1 MTTTTT
7 FADLGLPDQILS
19 NLIKIG
25 YEQPS
30 AIQAAS
36 IPLLLEGHDI
46 LGTAQT
52 GTGKTAAFALPAL
65 AQVDPTSSET
75 QVLVLA
81 PTRELAIQVAEA
93 FQTYSAGMKGFHVL
107 PVYGGQPMGGQL
119 RGLRRG
125 CQVVV
130 GTPGR
135 VMDHLRR
142 GTLKLDGLKNVILD
156 EADEMLRMGFIDDV
170 TWILEHAPE
179 QRQVA
184 LFSAT
189 MPKPI
194 RRLADQYLTN
204 PKEVAIEA
212 QSSVVE
218 KIEQAFWMV
227 QGTNKLD
234 ALTRILEVE
243 DFDGL
248 VMFVRTKNSTI
259 EMAQKLEARGY
270 RARAING
277 DMTQKLR
284 EQTIGELKEG
294 VLDIL
299 VATDVAARGIDVPR
313 ITHVINYDIPIDPE
327 AYVHRIGRTGRAGR
341 SGKAILFVAPRE
353 RRLLRS
359 IENLTKTRI
368 PQMDI
373 PTRDEVSAKRVGDFK
388 AEIGEA
394 LQHPKLEFFQKM
406 VAEYVAETETDMA
419 DLAAALACM
428 GQKDKLLLTDERP
441 DRAQRSFTGETDW
454 HKEQRQQSREPRE
467 RRVHDDSGM
476 GYYKISLGYQHEVRP
491 GDIVGALVNEAD
503 IEKSSIGRIQLFD
516 DFSVVQMPVGMPDN
530 LLSHLKQIKIRGQA
544 ITIAP
549 IDERDVPEQPK
560 RKPRGDFKPRD
571 DRGGRDKGDFKP
583 RGDSKP
589 RGEYKPRGERS
600 DSGFKKDG
608 GSGFKKGSKRRSNA
622 DAPTG
627 DRTPRKRPYNK
638 D

>member
-1 MTTTTT
+1 MTTTVT
-7 FADLGLPDQILS
+7 FADLGLPEQLLA
-19 NLIKIG
+19 NLTKIG

-36 IPLLLEGHDI
+36 IPLLLQGNDL

-52 GTGKTAAFALPAL
+52 GTGKTAAFALPTL
-65 AQVDPTSSET
+65 AQVDPKSSET

-81 PTRELAIQVAEA
+81 PTRELAIQVSEA
-93 FQTYSAGMKGFHVL
+93 FQTYSEGMRGFHVL
-107 PVYGGQPMGGQL
+107 PIYGGQPMGGQL

-142 GTLKLDGLKNVILD
+142 GTLKLDNLKSVVLD

-170 TWILEHAPE
+170 TWILEHAPKE
-179 QRQVA
+179 RQVA

-194 RRLADQYLTN
+194 RRLAEQYLN
-204 PKEVAIEA
+204 DPKEIAIEA

-248 VMFVRTKNSTI
+248 VMFVRTKNATI

-353 RRLLRS
+353 RRLLRA
-359 IENLTKTRI
+359 IENVTKTRI

-373 PTRDEVSAKRVGDFK
+373 PTRDEVSAKRINDFK
-388 AEIGEA
+388 AEIGVA

-406 VAEYVAETETDMA
+406 VREYAEETETDMLE
-419 DLAAALACM
+419 LASALACL
-428 GQKDKLLLTDERP
+428 GQKDKLLLTDEKP
-441 DRAQRSFTGETDW
+441 ERAQRSFVKETDW
-454 HKEQRQQSREPRE
+454 HRDQREP
-467 RRVHDDSGM
+467 RVHDDSGM
-476 GYYKISLGYQHEVRP
+476 GFYKLSVGYQHQVRP

-516 DFSVVQMPVGMPDN
+516 DFCVVQMPVGMPDN
-530 LLSHLKQIKIRGQA
+530 LLSHLKQIKIRGQG
-544 ITIAP
+544 ISIQP

-560 RKPRGDFKPRD
+560 RKPRGDFKPRSKE
-571 DRGGRDKGDFKP
+571 GYKGR
-583 RGDSKP
+583 S
-589 RGEYKPRGERS
+589 E
-600 DSGFKKDG
+600 GFKGRPRDEG
-608 GSGFKKGSKRRSNA
+608 GPRKGSKRRANNA
-622 DAPTG
+622 TPAG
-627 DRTPRKRPYNK
+627 ERAPRKRSYTQGK
-638 D
+638 

>member
-1 MTTTTT
+1 MTTPTT
-7 FADLGLPDQILS
+7 FAELGLPAQLLT
-19 NLIKIG
+19 NLTKIG
-25 YEQPS
+25 YEAPS

-36 IPLLLEGHDI
+36 IPLLLEGNDL

-52 GTGKTAAFALPAL
+52 GTGKTAAFALPTL
-65 AQVDPTSSET
+65 AQVDPNSTET

-93 FQTYSAGMKGFHVL
+93 FQTYSEGMRGFHVL
-107 PVYGGQPMGGQL
+107 PIYGGQPMGGQL

-142 GTLKLDGLKNVILD
+142 GTLKLDALKAVVLD

-194 RRLADQYLTN
+194 RRLAEQYLNN
-204 PKEVAIEA
+204 PKEIAIEA
-212 QSSVVE
+212 QSSVVD

-243 DFDGL
+243 EFDGL
-248 VMFVRTKNSTI
+248 IMFVRTKNATI

-270 RARAING
+270 QARAING

-294 VLDIL
+294 HLDIL

-341 SGKAILFVAPRE
+341 TGKAILFVAPRE
-353 RRLLRS
+353 RRLLRA
-359 IENLTKTRI
+359 IENVTKGRI
-368 PQMDI
+368 PQMEI
-373 PTRDEVSAKRVGDFK
+373 PTRDEVSAKRVQDFK
-388 AEIGEA
+388 QQIAEA
-394 LQHPKLEFFQKM
+394 LQHPKLEFFTKM
-406 VAEYVAETETDMA
+406 VSEYVEETETELLE
-419 DLAAALACM
+419 LAGALACM
-428 GQKDKLLLTDERP
+428 GQKDKLLLTDEKP
-441 DRAQRSFTGETDW
+441 ERAPRSFAGDSDW
-454 HKEQRQQSREPRE
+454 HKEQRQPRQP
-467 RRVHDDSGM
+467 RVHDDSGM
-476 GYYKISLGYQHEVRP
+476 GFYRISVGYQHQVRP

-544 ITIAP
+544 IAVEP
-549 IDERDVPEQPK
+549 IDERDVPEQK
-560 RKPRGDFKPRD
+560 RKP
-571 DRGGRDKGDFKP
+571 KGDRPFKP
-583 RGDSKP
+583 RGDKP
-589 RGEYKPRGERS
+589 RSDKPRGERS
-600 DSGFKKDG
+600 YGDKPRSDRPRSDRPKPGPG
-608 GSGFKKGSKRRSNA
+608 ANAKKGSKRRSNA
-622 DAPTG
+622 DAAGGQSAPRR
-627 DRTPRKRPYNK
+627 RTY

>member
-19 NLIKIG
+19 NLTKIG

-36 IPLLLEGHDI
+36 IPLLLQGHDI

-65 AQVDPTSSET
+65 AKVDPNSSDT

-93 FQTYSAGMKGFHVL
+93 FQTYSAGIKGFHVL
-107 PVYGGQPMGGQL
+107 PIYGGQPMGGQL

-194 RRLADQYLTN
+194 RRLADQYLKD

-218 KIEQAFWMV
+218 KIEQAYWMV

-294 VLDIL
+294 ILDIL

-368 PQMDI
+368 PQMAI
-373 PTRDEVSAKRVGDFK
+373 PTRDEVSAKRIGDFK

-406 VAEYVAETETDMA
+406 VAEYAAETETDMT
-419 DLAAALACM
+419 DLAAALACL
-428 GQKDKLLLTDERP
+428 GQKDKLLLTDDKPE
-441 DRAQRSFTGETDW
+441 RAQRSFAGETDW
-454 HKEQRQQSREPRE
+454 HKEQRQP
-467 RRVHDDSGM
+467 RVHDDSGM
-476 GYYKISLGYQHEVRP
+476 GFYKISVGYQHQVRP

-530 LLSHLKQIKIRGQA
+530 LLSHLKQIKIRGQG
-544 ITIAP
+544 ISIAP

-560 RKPRGDFKPRD
+560 RKPRGDFKER
-571 DRGGRDKGDFKP
+571 
-583 RGDSKP
+583 SP
-589 RGEYKPRGERS
+589 RGEYKPRGERAPGKPRGEFKPRGERS
-600 DSGFKKDG
+600 GDSGYKKDG

-622 DAPTG
+622 DAPAG

>member
-1 MTTTTT
+1 MAMDGAGGLVAIAKHYRHVMTTTVT
-7 FADLGLPDQILS
+7 FADLGLPEQLLA
-19 NLIKIG
+19 NLTKIG

-30 AIQAAS
+30 AIQASS
-36 IPLLLEGHDI
+36 IPLLLEGHDL

-52 GTGKTAAFALPAL
+52 GTGKTAAFALPTL
-65 AQVDPTSSET
+65 AQVDPKSNET

-93 FQTYSAGMKGFHVL
+93 FQSYSEGMRGFHVL
-107 PVYGGQPMGGQL
+107 PIYGGQPMGGQL

-142 GTLKLDGLKNVILD
+142 GTLKLDNLKSVVLD

-194 RRLADQYLTN
+194 RRLAEEYLN
-204 PKEVAIEA
+204 EPKEVAIAA
-212 QSSVVE
+212 QSSVVD

-248 VMFVRTKNSTI
+248 VMFVRTKNATI

-294 VLDIL
+294 ILDIL

-313 ITHVINYDIPIDPE
+313 VTHVINYDIPIDPE

-353 RRLLRS
+353 RRLLRA
-359 IENLTKTRI
+359 IENVTKTRI
-368 PQMDI
+368 PQMAI
-373 PTRDEVSAKRVGDFK
+373 PTRDEVSAKRINDFK
-388 AEIGEA
+388 AQIGEA

-406 VAEYVAETETDMA
+406 VSEYAEETETELLE
-419 DLAAALACM
+419 LAAALACL
-428 GQKDKLLLTDERP
+428 GQKDKLLLTDDKPERP
-441 DRAQRSFTGETDW
+441 QRSFVNETDW
-454 HKEQRQQSREPRE
+454 HRQQREP
-467 RRVHDDSGM
+467 RVHDDSGM
-476 GYYKISLGYQHEVRP
+476 GFYRLSVGYQHQVRP

-503 IEKSSIGRIQLFD
+503 IDKSSIGRIQLFD
-516 DFSVVQMPVGMPDN
+516 DFCVVQMPVGMPDN
-530 LLSHLKQIKIRGQA
+530 LLSHLKQIKIRGQGIA
-544 ITIAP
+544 IQA

-560 RKPRGDFKPRD
+560 RKPRGDFKSRSGD
-571 DRGGRDKGDFKP
+571 GYKKEGFKG
-583 RGDSKP
+583 RGD
-589 RGEYKPRGERS
+589 GYKGRRS
-600 DSGFKKDG
+600 DNAAPR
-608 GSGFKKGSKRRSNA
+608 KGSKRRANSQ
-622 DAPTG
+622 APSG
-627 DRTPRKRPYNK
+627 DRVPRKRSYTEGK
-638 D
+638 